1 MALVKC
7 SECGKQVSDKAS
19 ACPGC
24 GSPIGGAAAGTPI
37 NTIQKTS
44 KKLKAQQLIAGI
56 IFSVGGISLIFNGC
70 YAAKTNSSMSPVPI
84 IMTAIGLVWYFVVKM
99 RIWWHHE

>member
-24 GSPIGGAAAGTPI
+24 GAPISAAGAGTPI
-37 NTIQKTS
+37 QTMQKTS
-44 KKLKAQQLIAGI
+44 KKLKAQQLLAGVFFTFG
-56 IFSVGGISLIFNGC
+56 IFAIIFNGV
-70 YAAKTNSSMSPVPI
+70 YASHENTSMSTGVI
-84 IMTAIGLVWYFVVKM
+84 IFFVIGLIWYISVKM
-99 RIWWHHE
+99 RIWWHHD